1 MITLAALFFFTVQAR
16 SAGLEKIRIA
26 FPSVGT
32 VISGNIGVTLQKT
45 DILKKH
51 GFDGVL
57 TPLPLGRE
65 LKEAFA
71 AGQVD
76 VIFTSEANF
85 IVLLGQGVPC
95 RAISTFGSMGQMGLV
110 VRPGSAIGKLSDLKG
125 KKLATI
131 FGTSLHEPA
140 VDWPREAGLDTRK
153 DVELVNMRGMGP
165 LNAAFA
171 SGEVDA
177 IVTFDPYLTQGV
189 KKGEYRIL
197 RKTGLD
203 GIVLMSGA
211 YAAAHPGSA
220 KRFNQMLREAVYYV
234 ASHHEATN
242 AWAGELSGMP
252 AELLAEASK
261 TNANYNAKKISD
273 VGLAISPAY
282 RKKLA
287 RLGRF
292 FFEEQLI
299 SAKPDVSSSIG
310 NGTTER

>member
-1 MITLAALFFFTVQAR
+1 LIKLAALLFFAVQAR

-45 DILKKH
+45 GILEKH
-51 GFDGVL
+51 GFGGVL

-95 RAISTFGSMGQMGLV
+95 RAIGTFGSMGEMGLV
-110 VRPGSAIGKLSDLKG
+110 VKPASAIRKLSDLKG

-140 VDWPREAGLDTRK
+140 VDWPREAGLDPRK
-153 DVELVNMRGMGP
+153 DVELVNMRGIGP

-171 SGEVDA
+171 SGDVDA

-189 KKGEYRIL
+189 KKGEYRVL
-197 RKTGLD
+197 RKAGLD

-220 KRFNQMLREAVYYV
+220 ERFNEALREAIYYV
-234 ASHHEATN
+234 ASHQEATN
-242 AWAGELSGMP
+242 TWAGELSGMP

-261 TNANYNAKKISD
+261 ANANYNAKKISD
-273 VGLAISPAY
+273 VDLTISQAY

-292 FFEEQLI
+292 FFEQRLI
-299 SAKPDVSSSIG
+299 PVKPDVLSSID